1 MNKSVN
7 GCILFFWPSIYLQ
20 IQTTKML
27 GAQMLISKYCILLEH
42 NYKLCLG
49 LLVIASTIIRWWG
62 MEPVW
67 DDNT

>member
-1 MNKSVN
+1 
-7 GCILFFWPSIYLQ
+7 
-20 IQTTKML
+20 
-27 GAQMLISKYCILLEH
+27 MLISKYWILLEH